1 MSNPCTPN
9 ADQFERAK
17 KVLNGTSSS
26 IMNQIKNLEKVQ
38 IKEDEVVAKSTYT
51 QDDQFNIE
59 L

>member
-1 MSNPCTPN
+1 
-9 ADQFERAK
+9 
-17 KVLNGTSSS
+17 
-26 IMNQIKNLEKVQ
+26 MNQIKNLEKVQ